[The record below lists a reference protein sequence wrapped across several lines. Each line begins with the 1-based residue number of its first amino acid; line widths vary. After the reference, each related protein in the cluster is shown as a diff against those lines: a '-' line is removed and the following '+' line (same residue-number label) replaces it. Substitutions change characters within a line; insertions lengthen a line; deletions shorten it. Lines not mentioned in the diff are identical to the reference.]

1 MAASGQVIVRFAAAS
16 GFAPST
22 VERMLRP
29 LREQGMAPIGE
40 KGARQIRG
48 QYDLRHLANVVLSF
62 ASLQPSESAQVATAL
77 RAWSYGGTEPREVPQ
92 KPCTSADTMGQVV
105 EMLIAD
111 EARRVR
117 DGHTADEAACYQ
129 LDRILFVPGLQ
140 NTQFHWYR
148 PDGNKRIDW
157 RADWYV
163 PGYSEPGDIPL
174 PSSITSGGVVRQTV
188 VLDRVIKTAGALLA
202 DTMARRVKTAT

>member
-1 MAASGQVIVRFAAAS
+1 MAASGQVITRFAAAS
-16 GFAPST
+16 GFTPST

-40 KGARQIRG
+40 KGARQVRG

-62 ASLQPSESAQVATAL
+62 ASLQPSESAQVAAAM
-77 RAWSYGGTEPREVPQ
+77 RAWSYGGTEPREALQ
-92 KPCTSADTMGQVV
+92 RPCISADTIGELLEV
-105 EMLIAD
+105 LIAD
-111 EARRVR
+111 AACHVR
-117 DGHTADEAACYQ
+117 DGHTGDKAAHYQ

-148 PDGNKRIDW
+148 RNGSKQTDW

-163 PGYSEPGDIPL
+163 PGYAEIGDTPL
-174 PSSITSGGVVRQTV
+174 PSTITSGGVIRQTV
-188 VLDRVIKTAGALLA
+188 VSSQVIETAGALWA
-202 DTMARRVKTAT
+202 DTIAQRNKAAA